1 MYQLYKKQQLNCNI
15 ETAWELFSSSHNLS
29 KITSNDIGFTVT
41 TNLDDETIFEGM
53 EINYIVSTLLK
64 ILMKWKAIII
74 NVEFQ
79 KKLLAFKLKKLINTG
94 NTFMNL

>member
-1 MYQLYKKQQLNCNI
+1 M
-15 ETAWELFSSSHNLS
+15 
-29 KITSNDIGFTVT
+29 GFTVT

-53 EINYIVSTLLK
+53 EINYIISTLLR

-79 KKLLAFKLKKLINTG
+79 KNY
-94 NTFMNL
+94 